1 MRAIAVD
8 SQAELEQVVA
18 ESARPLL
25 GLALPPGFQLAV
37 AASDSVT
44 VDGYF
49 VHWMDPDRVAQ
60 QVSFFEAR
68 LSEAAWRTV
77 RIATAGHAVYPTV
90 QAGGQIALYAMHVAF
105 QLLIVGVGVVPYL
118 LVEEKEA
125 RTFDALLVSPASFGQ
140 VVTGKAVAGAL
151 LCLVGGAVVFAFLAR
166 WVVHWDVAL
175 LAILLGAAFAVG
187 IGLLGGALLD
197 NAQSVGLVMTVLVL
211 ILLVV
216 PALGTAVA
224 SGLPAWVQSAL
235 AYFPTLAL
243 SELVRASLAGDL
255 AGAPI
260 ARDVMV
266 LAVSA
271 AVVYAL
277 VVWRVH
283 QAGR

>member
-1 MRAIAVD
+1 
-8 SQAELEQVVA
+8 
-18 ESARPLL
+18 
-25 GLALPPGFQLAV
+25 
-37 AASDSVT
+37 
-44 VDGYF
+44 
-49 VHWMDPDRVAQ
+49 
-60 QVSFFEAR
+60 
-68 LSEAAWRTV
+68 
-77 RIATAGHAVYPTV
+77 
-90 QAGGQIALYAMHVAF
+90 MHVAF

-125 RTFDALLVSPASFGQ
+125 HTFDALLVSPASYGQ
-140 VVTGKAVAGAL
+140 VVAGKAVAGAL

-175 LAILLGAAFAVG
+175 LTILLGAAFAVG

-197 NAQSVGLVMTVLVL
+197 NAQSVGLAMTVLVL
-211 ILLVV
+211 ILLVPPV
-216 PALGTAVA
+216 LGTAVA

-243 SELVRASLAGDL
+243 SDLARASLAGDL

-260 ARDVMV
+260 ALDVMV
-266 LAVSA
+266 LAGSA
-271 AVVYAL
+271 AVLYAL